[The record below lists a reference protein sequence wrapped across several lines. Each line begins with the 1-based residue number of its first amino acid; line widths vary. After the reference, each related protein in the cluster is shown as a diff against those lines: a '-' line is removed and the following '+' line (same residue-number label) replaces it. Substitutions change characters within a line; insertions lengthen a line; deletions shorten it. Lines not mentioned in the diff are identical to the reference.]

1 MHIQPLCT
9 KCNIK
14 ATATQK
20 PGNPTKDEKADGA
33 RRVEMYECSQC
44 KDEVRFP
51 RFNNPIKL
59 LETRH
64 GRCGEWANC
73 FTLFCRAAGLD
84 TRSVI
89 DNLDHVWVEI
99 WADELGRWIHCDPCE
114 NVIDTPP
121 MYESGWNKKYAYV
134 FAFAKDHVADVTW
147 RYTFNRKLTTK
158 RRNKCRPAVLFN
170 FLTVSFFH
178 ILFHI

>member
-44 KDEVRFP
+44 KVEVRFP